1 MSFRSMSLLWLLAAV
16 PFALALFLAG
26 ERTRTAIA
34 RRFTSERLR
43 GGGNPWRALRPWLL
57 TLALAA
63 AFLALAG
70 PYAGF
75 RTVPVV
81 AREANRVILID
92 VSNSMAAEDVG
103 TSRLTAAKALAKRL
117 IEAQPGRVG
126 LVVFEG
132 SPEVVAPLTSD
143 SEAVASLIETLV
155 PGEVGEPGSDI
166 GSAVL
171 AALQLVEAD
180 PVQSGDLV
188 VITDGE
194 EQGVRVPDAVQ
205 RANARGIH
213 VSAIVLGTAEGA
225 SIPDANGPLRDTT
238 GNIVRTYAR
247 VDVAQ
252 TLARGTGG
260 MLLQNPF
267 AADALAPLLNGV
279 RPGAPHVTEVRVP
292 IDRYQWPLA
301 LAFVMLLAG
310 SLVHRGA
317 E

>member
-1 MSFRSMSLLWLLAAV
+1 
-16 PFALALFLAG
+16 
-26 ERTRTAIA
+26 
-34 RRFTSERLR
+34 
-43 GGGNPWRALRPWLL
+43 
-57 TLALAA
+57 
-63 AFLALAG
+63 
-70 PYAGF
+70 
-75 RTVPVV
+75 
-81 AREANRVILID
+81 
-92 VSNSMAAEDVG
+92 
-103 TSRLTAAKALAKRL
+103 
-117 IEAQPGRVG
+117 
-126 LVVFEG
+126 
-132 SPEVVAPLTSD
+132 
-143 SEAVASLIETLV
+143 V

-180 PVQSGDLV
+180 PLQSGDLV

-205 RANARGIH
+205 RAKARGIH

-225 SIPDANGPLRDTT
+225 SIPDTNGPLRDTT

-247 VDVAQ
+247 ADVAQ
-252 TLARGTGG
+252 ALARGTDGT
-260 MLLQNPF
+260 
-267 AADALAPLLNGV
+267 LNGV

-301 LAFVMLLAG
+301 VAFVMLLAG